1 MANPAM
7 AASDAAA
14 SPARAPATPLASYD
28 KEIVSKFDSANSY
41 EHVRHL
47 ADDIG
52 PRLNGTPQELLAAE
66 YIGSVLTSY
75 GFEAKIGHWGPV
87 STKRVGTVTSPNA
100 KLPGGPNWQMSAS
113 TSGKFTEAGPAV
125 RAAVLDAGTGLTP
138 GAFDGAAGKIVFADY
153 TTTVTSRDAI
163 VDNAVKAGAVAV
175 ILAYPTGNSAPPTF
189 TLTTAQPTIPVLGG
203 GTAHS
208 KWIRQLLAEGPLTLN
223 ISTHEYLNPDG
234 SYVVGTRHAVGDP
247 QGTKAPIVMVGAH
260 IDSVLGGPGAHDDAS
275 GNGVSLEFARVISQ
289 YPLDKEIRIGG
300 FGGEEGGLLGSRA
313 YSKTLTPDEI
323 NRFVGEWQMDMVG
336 TTYEPAGFFAL
347 TPDGKSNFV
356 VQSAYDAQARLSPE
370 DVDRLG
376 RDDVNLQNCKLG
388 QSDHQAFF
396 DLGIPSSLFIW
407 LDYNM
412 PKAPDT
418 CESISR
424 GTYTTEPQYHRP
436 DDTMDNVSAK
446 RLQITLDVVGGAAA
460 YNALNTVTINATGA
474 DGAKLS
480 DTPVRANCGDGWR
493 PVGTTD
499 AAGRLVGVFP
509 HATCTFEATSGRA
522 LVQQTLDV
530 HGDRTLA
537 MRVALPECSSTITG
551 THRGA
556 LKVTSGVTCLDGATV
571 SGRITVSPGASLV
584 SLGSTVNGGVSAT
597 GAKDITLCGGSVNG
611 NVAIADGERVRIG
624 GGPSDCAG
632 VTVAGGLSVAGADE
646 LLILAG
652 NSVRGVVSVTG
663 SETRVASVVAA
674 NTVHGSLSCS
684 TNDPGLTNYDRANI
698 VTGQKIGQCAS
709 L

>member
-1 MANPAM
+1 M
-7 AASDAAA
+7 AASDATA
-14 SPARAPATPLASYD
+14 SPPSAAATPLASYD

-47 ADDIG
+47 AEDIG
-52 PRLNGTPQELLAAE
+52 PRVNGTPQELLAAE

-87 STKRVGTVTSPNA
+87 STKRVATVTSPNA

-113 TSGKFTEAGPAV
+113 TSGKFTGDGPAV
-125 RAAVLDAGTGLTP
+125 RAAVLDVGTGVTP
-138 GAFDGAAGKIVFADY
+138 GAFDDAAGKIVFADY
-153 TTTVTSRDAI
+153 TTVAATRNTI
-163 VDNAVKAGAVAV
+163 VANAVRAGAVAV
-175 ILAYPTGNSAPPTF
+175 ILAYPTGNNAPPTF

-203 GTAHS
+203 GTAHT
-208 KWIRQLLAEGPLTLN
+208 KWIRGLLAEGPLTLN

-234 SYVVGTRHAVGDP
+234 SYVIGTRHAVGDP
-247 QGTKAPIVMVGAH
+247 DGTKAPIVMVGAH

-313 YSKTLTPDEI
+313 YSKTLTPAEI

-356 VQSAYDAQARLSPE
+356 VQSAYDAQARLSAE
-370 DVDRLG
+370 EIDRLG
-376 RDDVNLQNCKLG
+376 RADVNLQNCKLG

-407 LDYNM
+407 LDYKM
-412 PKAPDT
+412 PKAPAT

-436 DDTMDNVSAK
+436 DDTMDNVSAR

-460 YNALNTVTINATGA
+460 YNALNAVTIDATGA
-474 DGAKLS
+474 NGAELS
-480 DTPVRANCGDGWR
+480 GTPVRANCGDGWR
-493 PVGTTD
+493 SVGTTD
-499 AAGRLVGVFP
+499 ANGRLVGVFP
-509 HATCTFEATSGRA
+509 HATCTFEATSGPA
-522 LVQQTLDV
+522 LVQRTVDV

-537 MRVALPECSSTITG
+537 MRVALPECSTTITG

-556 LKVTSGVTCLDGATV
+556 LKVTSGVACLVGATV
-571 SGRITVSPGASLV
+571 TGQVSVSPGASLL
-584 SLGSTVNGGVSAT
+584 SLGSALNGAVSAT
-597 GAKDITLCGGSVNG
+597 GAQDITLCGGSVNA
-611 NVAIADGERVRIG
+611 NVAITDAKRVRIG

-632 VTVAGGLSVAGADE
+632 VTVAGGLTVAGTGD

-652 NSVRGVVSVTG
+652 NSVSGAVSVTG
-663 SETRVASVVAA
+663 SETAVASVVAA
-674 NTVHGSLSCS
+674 NTVRGSMSCS
-684 TNDPGLTNYDRANI
+684 TNEPGLTNYETANV
-698 VTGQKIGQCAS
+698 VTGQKKGQCAS